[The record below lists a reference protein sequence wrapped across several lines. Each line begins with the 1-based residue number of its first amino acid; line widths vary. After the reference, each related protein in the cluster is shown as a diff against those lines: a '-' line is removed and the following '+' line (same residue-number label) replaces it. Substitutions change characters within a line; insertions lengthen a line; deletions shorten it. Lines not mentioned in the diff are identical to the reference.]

1 MRASRRGKGDEKGA
15 VEKSAAPA
23 AVAYD
28 TSPEGRLALAAR
40 LWGWSPH
47 PGQREFL
54 TLRLPDGSEPQT
66 LVAACGR
73 RWGKTEAVGCDVA
86 TRILT
91 EPDLGQ
97 MGVAP
102 TRDQAECL
110 FDSVEE
116 KLRDLTEGAEDAD
129 AAARVLEEFPH
140 LASLEFRRTPYPM
153 IRRRDTGR
161 WCSGCGR
168 RVGRGGTCAGAD
180 DAQVAPFSRDRG

>member
-1 MRASRRGKGDEKGA
+1 MKIDP
-15 VEKSAAPA
+15 VPNT
-23 AVAYD
+23 D
-28 TSPEGRLALAAR
+28 NSPEGRLALAAR
-40 LWGWSPH
+40 LWGWEPH

-54 TLRLPDGSEPQT
+54 TLRLPDGREPGT

-73 RWGKTEAVGCDVA
+73 RWGKTEALGCDIA

-116 KLRDLTEGAEDAD
+116 KLRELLE
-129 AAARVLEEFPH
+129 RV
-140 LASLEFRRTPYPM
+140 
-153 IRRRDTGR
+153 
-161 WCSGCGR
+161 
-168 RVGRGGTCAGAD
+168 
-180 DAQVAPFSRDRG
+180 